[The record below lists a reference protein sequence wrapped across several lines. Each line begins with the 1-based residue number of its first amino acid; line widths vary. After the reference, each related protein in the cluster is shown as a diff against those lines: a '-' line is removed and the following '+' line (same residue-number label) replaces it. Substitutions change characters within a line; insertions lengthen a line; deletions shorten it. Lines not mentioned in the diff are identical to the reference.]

1 MRNFNRK
8 YKMNKLLTTLVLAT
22 LASLNAMAESNKCAD
37 GYDNLEH
44 LGSCLGNVVDSGIGI
59 LADLPS
65 DAKVW
70 SDKQHTKAKQ
80 KLENIKNDICDNN
93 NPVKEVIVEK
103 IVYVDR
109 IVEVPAK
116 ALERRCVTNKKSDRF
131 GNTSEVIT
139 CTEWK

>member
-1 MRNFNRK
+1 MK
-8 YKMNKLLTTLVLAT
+8 KQLLIILTLVT
-22 LASLNAMAESNKCAD
+22 LTFNTSAESKNCTV

-44 LGSCLGNVVDSGIGI
+44 LGNCLGGVVDSSIGA
-59 LADLPS
+59 LSNLPS
-65 DAKVW
+65 DAKKW
-70 SDKQHTKAKQ
+70 SNDQHLKAKQ
-80 KLENIKNDICDNN
+80 KLESIKQDICNDS
-93 NPVKEVIVEK
+93 NPIKEVVVEK

-109 IVEVPAK
+109 LVKVPAK

>member
-1 MRNFNRK
+1 MMK
-8 YKMNKLLTTLVLAT
+8 KQLLIALTLGFIAFGAT
-22 LASLNAMAESNKCAD
+22 AESKNCTD

-44 LGSCLGNVVDSGIGI
+44 LGSCLGGVVDSSIGA
-59 LADLPS
+59 LSSLPS
-65 DAKVW
+65 DAKKW
-70 SDKQHTKAKQ
+70 SSDQHQKAKQ
-80 KLENIKNDICDNN
+80 KLEAIKQDICNDRNL
-93 NPVKEVIVEK
+93 VKEVIVEK

>member
-1 MRNFNRK
+1 MKKQLLIVLTLGSLTFN
-8 YKMNKLLTTLVLAT
+8 AT
-22 LASLNAMAESNKCAD
+22 AESKNCTV

-44 LGSCLGNVVDSGIGI
+44 LGSCLGGVVDSSISA
-59 LADLPS
+59 LSNLPS
-65 DAKVW
+65 DTKKW
-70 SDKQHTKAKQ
+70 SNDQHLKAKQ
-80 KLENIKNDICDNN
+80 KLESIKQDICNDS

-103 IVYVDR
+103 VVYVDR
-109 IVEVPAK
+109 FVKVPAK